1 MRYYNERALVLS
13 EVVKDILIDLIVD
26 LTIEALVRYKDSC

>member
-1 MRYYNERALVLS
+1 VRYYNERALVLS